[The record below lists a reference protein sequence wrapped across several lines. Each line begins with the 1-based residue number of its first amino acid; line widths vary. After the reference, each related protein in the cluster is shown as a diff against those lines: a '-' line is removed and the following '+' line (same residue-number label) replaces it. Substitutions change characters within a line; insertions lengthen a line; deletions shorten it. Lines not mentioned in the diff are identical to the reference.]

1 LEERIPRRTV
11 AVRGHAA
18 IAVLLGFTAA
28 AVAQPQAG
36 FWFPGLAPNTTS
48 GTVLALSQDGTVAAG
63 ANGGFNGTFGIQP
76 GYTWTRQNGRYD
88 YGLEPGMPIRSP
100 AYAVSSDGSVLAGQY
115 DNLPQG
121 QFRAFRRVGGSPIE
135 DLGLLPGE
143 LRANARG
150 VSGDG
155 SIVVGYAEHNTMS
168 NPLGQA
174 FRWTE
179 QTGMQGLGYAR
190 PNGTYAEARGISRDG
205 STIVGVSQ
213 SGGAVGPVDAFMWT
227 ASGGMHALPGLP
239 GAPYIDNNAN
249 AVNADGSVVVGWSTS
264 ATTAVHAA
272 RWTSAGVQDLG
283 VVAPSTTSI
292 AYAVSDD
299 GNVIGGILNGIGPF
313 DLAFVWT
320 PDSGMSLLSDYL
332 GAHGVVVPA
341 GYRIEDVYAIS
352 GDGMTFGGVAR
363 NLSTNVREG
372 FVATVPA
379 PCSLLILLAP
389 TLRRRRRSAA

>member
-1 LEERIPRRTV
+1 MVPS
-11 AVRGHAA
+11 HAA
-18 IAVLLGFTAA
+18 IAVVIGFAA
-28 AVAQPQAG
+28 VAVAQPQAG
-36 FWFPGLAPNTTS
+36 FWFPGLAPNTTG
-48 GTVLALSQDGTVAAG
+48 GTVLAVSQDGSVAAG
-63 ANGGFNGTFGIQP
+63 ANGGFNGTYSIAP
-76 GYTWTRQNGRYD
+76 GYTWTRERGRYD

-100 AYAVSSDGSVLAGQY
+100 AYAISSDGSVLAGQY

-121 QFRAFRRVGGSPIE
+121 QFRAFRRVGASPIQ

-155 SIVVGYAEHNTMS
+155 SIVVGYAEHNSTS
-168 NPLGQA
+168 TPLGLA

-205 STIVGVSQ
+205 STIVGMSQ

-227 ASGGMHALPGLP
+227 ASGGMHALAPLP
-239 GAPYIDNNAN
+239 ASPVVYAEAN
-249 AVNADGSVVVGWSTS
+249 AVNADGSVIAGYASNAAGQS
-264 ATTAVHAA
+264 HAV
-272 RWTSAGVQDLG
+272 RWTSAGSLDLG
-283 VVAPSTTSI
+283 VVAPSTTSY
-292 AYAVSDD
+292 AYAMSDD
-299 GNVIGGILNGIGPF
+299 GDVIGGILNGIGPF

-332 GAHGVVVPA
+332 TSHGVIVPA
-341 GYRIEDVYAIS
+341 GYRLEDVYAIS
-352 GDGMTFGGVAR
+352 GDGLTFGGVAR
-363 NLSTNVREG
+363 NLSTNVRQG

-389 TLRRRRRSAA
+389 ALRGRRRSAA